1 MILESTSLEEIRKEE
16 IKHIEHYRPL
26 SYNIHVGG
34 LGGDNMSYH
43 PENTLIRKKLS
54 EIHLKNAKRGKK
66 SPLYIYVDEETT
78 RKVVDD
84 FLSFELPSSASI
96 MRKYNISLH
105 VLNRIIKETGNTT
118 HRSLIKRFCSTLS
131 NIERLTKYYTV
142 DNLTLEEIGKKTN
155 LSSGSIGKVIKRLKI
170 SRPIM
175 KSLEKPVRMRLN
187 TPDAVHN
194 TTEFC
199 TIPKAV
205 IETVIQ
211 NYTVKKETIF
221 DISKSLHINKHTVRK
236 ILHNNNIRVCR
247 GTYFTETEIQEIVN
261 KYINKTG
268 STTLAAQ
275 YGTTEDRIRSVL
287 RKNNV
292 PVRSF
297 KEANNIRNIKRIGQY
312 NKEGILLKEYTSV
325 ILALKELGVTIN
337 NGQISLVINSPNR
350 TYKGFL
356 WKSL

>member
-1 MILESTSLEEIRKEE
+1 MIFETNSLEEIRKEE
-16 IKHIEHYRPL
+16 VKHIEQNRPL

-34 LGGDNMSYH
+34 LGGDNISYH

-54 EIHLKNAKRGKK
+54 EIHLKNAKRGKEN
-66 SPLYIYVDEETT
+66 PLYIYVDEKTA

-84 FLSFELPSSASI
+84 FLSFELPSSTSI
-96 MRKYNISLH
+96 MKKYNISLH
-105 VLNRIIKETGNTT
+105 VLNRIIRETGNTV
-118 HRSLIKRFCSTLS
+118 HRSLIKRFCSNLS

-155 LSSGSIGKVIKRLKI
+155 LSSGSIGKVVKRFKI

-175 KSLEKPVRMRLN
+175 KSFSNIPKRVIEAAILKY
-187 TPDAVHN
+187 
-194 TTEFC
+194 TTENV
-199 TIPKAV
+199 TIS
-205 IETVIQ
+205 
-211 NYTVKKETIF
+211 N
-221 DISKSLHINKHTVRK
+221 ISKSLNINKHTVRR
-236 ILHNNNIRVCR
+236 ILHKNNIKVCR
-247 GTYFTETEIQEIVN
+247 GKYFTETEIQEIVN
-261 KYINKTG
+261 KYIHKTG
-268 STTLAAQ
+268 STTLAKQ

-292 PVRSF
+292 TLRTF

-312 NKEGILLKEYTSV
+312 TKDGKLLKEYSSI
-325 ILALKELGVTIN
+325 ILALKELGVAN
-337 NGQISLVINSPNR
+337 NSGQIRNVIDYPNK